1 MARTPL
7 LSRFQQLYAD
17 YDLAEKTGRSIEE
30 VQSARQKARLSRR
43 DFLKAGG
50 AAAGALAMSGPL
62 TSVAARASTPRIGII
77 GAGIA
82 GLNAALTLQDKGIP
96 STVFEASDRVGG
108 RMHSQLSGTYWKNGQ
123 TSEWCGE
130 LIDTNHKTIQNL
142 ATRFNLPLV
151 DLIAAQPAGSEDTYY
166 VHGHY
171 YTWQQAQSDFGTTS
185 SGQPSVAQTVKDHL
199 HLAPFP
205 TLYNNFTSFG
215 QYLDNLSGYDWIEK
229 YVPGGHASDFGAL
242 LDSAYN
248 QEYGLDMT
256 RQSSLNLLY
265 LLAYMPPQPSVGAFD
280 WYGVSDERFHIAG
293 GNQRLPLAIAN
304 YVQTASPQCTVRTQW
319 RMTAIKTN
327 GDGSVT
333 CTFST
338 PSGTLQQTF
347 DAVILTM
354 TFAVLRG
361 LDYSGASFDN
371 LKKTAITQLGYGTN
385 TKMNLQFNS
394 RFWNGTGAW
403 PGHSNGN
410 IYTDLPFEDAWEAT
424 RGVGGAT
431 GIVVLF
437 TGGSIGT
444 QVKLPQPYMNTTDS
458 SAATHYVQQYLS
470 QVETI
475 WPGATAQWNGQA
487 TVSTP
492 WSDPNLLGSYACWT
506 TGQYTTFSGYEGVR
520 QGNIHFAGEHCSTN
534 FQGYM
539 EGGAQEGARAA
550 REIIL
555 DHL

>member
-7 LSRFQQLYAD
+7 LRRFQDLFNEFDEAD
-17 YDLAEKTGRSIEE
+17 RSGRTVESVREE
-30 VQSARQKARLSRR
+30 RRHMRFTRR
-43 DFLKAGG
+43 DFLKAAGATVG
-50 AAAGALAMSGPL
+50 AAALSGGIP
-62 TSVAARASTPRIGII
+62 AFARAGSAPRIGIM

-82 GLNAALTLQDKGIP
+82 GLNAALTLQDKGLA
-96 STVFEASDRVGG
+96 STVFEASDRIGG
-108 RMHSQLSGTYWKNGQ
+108 RMHSLMSGYWSDSQ

-130 LIDTNHKTIQNL
+130 LIDSNHKTIQNL
-142 ATRFNLPLV
+142 AQRFNLPLV
-151 DLIAAQPAGSEDTYY
+151 DMIAAQPAGSEDTYY

-171 YTWQQAQSDFGTTS
+171 YTWEQAVNDFGAIT
-185 SGQPSVAQTVKDHL
+185 QTLKDQL
-199 HLAPFP
+199 HAAPFP
-205 TLYNNFTSFG
+205 TLYNSFTSFG

-229 YVPGGHASDFGAL
+229 YVPGGHASDFGEL

-256 RQSSLNLLY
+256 QQSSLNILY
-265 LLAYMPPQPSVGAFD
+265 LLAYQPKQTPGAFA
-280 WYGVSDERFHIAG
+280 WYGVSDERYHIVG
-293 GNQRLPLAIAN
+293 GNQQLPQAIASH
-304 YVQTASPQCTVRTQW
+304 VQGASPQCTVRMQW
-319 RMTAIKTN
+319 RMTAIAAN
-327 GDGSVT
+327 SDGSVT

-338 PSGTLQQTF
+338 PSGSQQKTF

-354 TFAVLRG
+354 PFGVLRG
-361 LDYSGASFDN
+361 LDYSGANFDP

-403 PGHSNGN
+403 PGISDGN
-410 IYTDLPFEDAWEAT
+410 IYTDLPFEDAWDAT
-424 RGVGGAT
+424 RGQPGST

-444 QVKLPQPYMNTTDS
+444 QVKLPEPYMTTAQS
-458 SAATHYVQQYLS
+458 QAATHYVQQYLANLEK
-470 QVETI
+470 V

-506 TGQYTTFSGYEGVR
+506 TGQYTAFSGYERVR
-520 QGNIHFAGEHCSTN
+520 QGNIHFAGEHCSIN
-534 FQGYM
+534 FQGFM

-550 REIIL
+550 GEIIG